1 MASNI
6 FLALLLPGLAAAAVP
21 VRVPSPMESGKTIPL
36 EEGARLPDGTWV
48 VEDTGRAVWYSVDRG
63 ANWALVPESDTEFP
77 EVFGS
82 AVVDVEERR
91 YWMSSTGWRDMS
103 MPSSYKDGTES
114 FFSSSG
120 ERSFV
125 DANGGRYYVSDDSLR
140 TWREVLQL
148 PTSSLPPEGQETV
161 FDRGL
166 GRYWFTVADSQYLRG
181 TTDGQNWMRIP
192 LPQGVMPFS
201 TYFDPEDAG
210 IAIVGMD
217 ASMEPGYWW
226 TTDQGMNWRR
236 LEMKQPG
243 EMVQRIGTGVYA
255 SLTMDGQSQTHWIGS
270 TRNGPWT
277 KVELAGVEAIFTD
290 GGRIY
295 AVGSEGLFQIELS
308 DVGVRPSMA
317 RSSFAMRR
325 IDGRLQI
332 EIPKGMTGSSW
343 KMLAANGSLL
353 ASGTVRNTAL
363 VVDLPGEP
371 AWLWLGDRAQSLPRF

>member
-1 MASNI
+1 MASKI

-48 VEDTGRAVWYSVDRG
+48 VEDSGRAVWYSVDRG
-63 ANWALVPESDTEFP
+63 ANWALVPESETELP

-82 AVVDVEERR
+82 AVVDIDQRR
-91 YWMSSTGWRDMS
+91 YWMHSTGWRDMLL
-103 MPSSYKDGTES
+103 PTSYKNGQEA

-120 ERSFV
+120 ERSFM
-125 DANGGRYYVSDDSLR
+125 DADGARYYVSDDSLR
-140 TWREVLQL
+140 TWREVLRL
-148 PTSSLPPEGQETV
+148 PTSSLPPEGQETN

-181 TTDGQNWMRIP
+181 TTDGQNWVRIP

-201 TYFDPEDAG
+201 TYFDPEEAG

-217 ASMEPGYWW
+217 ESMEPSYWW
-226 TTDQGMNWRR
+226 TTDQGTNWRKLG
-236 LEMKQPG
+236 LELPG
-243 EMVQRIGTGVYA
+243 EMVQRIGVDVYA
-255 SLTMDGQSQTHWIGS
+255 SLTMDDQAQFHWIGR

-277 KVELAGVEAIFTD
+277 KVELTGVEAVFTD

-295 AVGSEGLFQIELS
+295 AVGSEGLFQVEFS

-317 RSSFAMRR
+317 KSSLAMRR
-325 IDGRLQI
+325 VDGRLQV
-332 EIPKGMTGSSW
+332 EISKEMIGSSW
-343 KMLAANGSLL
+343 QMLAADGSLL
-353 ASGTVRNTAL
+353 ASGTVRSTAI
-363 VVDLPGEP
+363 VVDIPREP
-371 AWLWLGDRAQSLPRF
+371 AWLRVGDRAQTLPRF